1 MSSLAKNPKL
11 LCAFHGLQMSLFPMA
26 VITVFFKQDI
36 GMTLGQIMLLQGAF
50 GLAMVLFEFPSGYLA
65 DRIGYRRTMILASLM
80 NIVGWSMYVRA
91 DSIPWVLAAEVV
103 LGVGLSLI
111 SGTDSALMYESLL
124 ETNDEASFG
133 HWSGRMRFFGQFGE
147 GTAALVAGLLY
158 ATWHRLPFALEVA
171 VWVVNLFV
179 AWRLVEPARHRP
191 PATDNLK
198 QIRAMVHR
206 VWIGDPSLRAVTLI
220 VIAFG
225 MSSFVPVWT
234 IQLYAVEE
242 GMPEAWLGVLWA
254 VANYTVALGSL
265 QSARASSRLGLGR
278 LLVLCIGLMAIGYL
292 GMGLVPTMF
301 GALFYLVLTT
311 MRGLNVPVLHHE
323 EQRRIPSSDRA
334 GFISLRSLTFRGLF
348 LILGP
353 IVGFAMDDHGQR
365 PVLLALGAMFVGAA
379 LFALALVRREGVLDP
394 VDERA
399 S

>member
-1 MSSLAKNPKL
+1 MSSLAKNPPL

-26 VITVFFKQDI
+26 ILTVFFKQDI

-50 GLAMVLFEFPSGYLA
+50 GLAMVLSEFPSGYLA

-80 NIVGWSMYVRA
+80 NVVGWSMYVRA

-103 LGVGLSLI
+103 LGIGLSLI

-124 ETNDEASFG
+124 ETDDEAAFG

-147 GTAALVAGLLY
+147 GTAALAAGFLY
-158 ATWHRLPFALEVA
+158 AAWHRLPFAVEVA
-171 VWVVNLFV
+171 VWAVNLAV
-179 AWRLVEPARHRP
+179 AWKLVEPARHRP
-191 PATDNLK
+191 PVTDNLK
-198 QIRAMVHR
+198 QVKAMVHR
-206 VWIGDPSLRAVTLI
+206 VWVGDPSLRAVTVL

-234 IQLYAVEE
+234 IQLYAVDE

-265 QSARASSRLGLGR
+265 NSARASARLGLGR
-278 LLVLCIGLMAIGYL
+278 LLTLCIGLMALGYL
-292 GMGLVPTMF
+292 GMGLVPTMW

-348 LILGP
+348 LLLGP
-353 IVGFAMDDHGQR
+353 LVGFAMDAQGQR
-365 PVLLALGAMFVGAA
+365 PVLLGLGAMLVGAA
-379 LFALALVRREGVLDP
+379 LVGLALVRREGVL
-394 VDERA
+394 ERA
-399 S
+399 EAEG